1 MQKLI
6 WKGAYVASSITDV
19 LCLHVWL
26 CGETYYHHVGQ
37 SIPNHVIIT
46 TLSFKQLEPIFV
58 IITIISMPY
67 FILLKKKTQMDR
79 IPKSIKQLWIHH
91 HSNSSM

>member
-19 LCLHVWL
+19 LRMHVWL
-26 CGETYYHHVGQ
+26 CGDTYYHHVGQ

-67 FILLKKKTQMDR
+67 YILFKKNQMDR
-79 IPKSIKQLWIHH
+79 IPISIKQLWIHH
-91 HSNSSM
+91 HTDSSM